1 MRFSRLESSFRVCF
15 ELYAKLH
22 LDYLPPGRI
31 SDNVVIGLF
40 YKPLGPIPRADNPQG
55 STVRGIGTTSD
66 FPGGNHI
73 EVSAARTGNHTG
85 FPRGGQQLLTV
96 YATSGVAKVR
106 GRTVHSFRMSA
117 GRTSCHWIPPRG
129 QIFIA
134 HPEAGSCCWWLAWW
148 DGEGVNKKVIA
159 ASTVRG
165 TSSTSNFPGV
175 KPSRCP
181 PRGQATTPTFRGADR
196 LPPVNVASGLRQSSA
211 PRTLCKTSASK
222 SNCPRGGQ
230 WDRIRVS
237 AGRTG
242 SRWIPRRRQIITDH
256 LETGS

>member
-106 GRTVHSFRMSA
+106 GA
-117 GRTSCHWIPPRG
+117 
-129 QIFIA
+129 
-134 HPEAGSCCWWLAWW
+134 
-148 DGEGVNKKVIA
+148 D
-159 ASTVRG
+159 
-165 TSSTSNFPGV
+165 SSLVSNV
-175 KPSRCP
+175 
-181 PRGQATTPTFRGADR
+181 RGADK
-196 LPPVNVASGLRQSSA
+196 LSLDSA
-211 PRTLCKTSASK
+211 ARTDLHRS
-222 SNCPRGGQ
+222 P
-230 WDRIRVS
+230 
-237 AGRTG
+237 G
-242 SRWIPRRRQIITDH
+242 SRVMLLVVSVVGRRGRQ
-256 LETGS
+256 

>member
-1 MRFSRLESSFRVCF
+1 MCF

-85 FPRGGQQLLTV
+85 FPRGGQV
-96 YATSGVAKVR
+96 PRSE
-106 GRTVHSFRMSA
+106 
-117 GRTSCHWIPPRG
+117 CPRG
-129 QIFIA
+129 GQVVTGFRRA
-134 HPEAGSCCWWLAWW
+134 DRYSPLTRKPGHAVEAKRNGSERALI
-148 DGEGVNKKVIA
+148 KKPTA

-165 TSSTSNFPGV
+165 TAPTRSFTDAY
-175 KPSRCP
+175 PSR
-181 PRGQATTPTFRGADR
+181 
-196 LPPVNVASGLRQSSA
+196 
-211 PRTLCKTSASK
+211 
-222 SNCPRGGQ
+222 CPRGGQ
-230 WDRIRVS
+230 
-237 AGRTG
+237 
-242 SRWIPRRRQIITDH
+242 PR
-256 LETGS
+256 